1 MGQKRYNER
10 TFKGYQSDLVESIK
24 GEYEF
29 QDYLRNKNKIYVN
42 GYFCYEHKLYFWRDN
57 KQHGKCSN
65 CLNFNNKI
73 HVAVNSVKY
82 KIEVKGMVK
91 VTKAIKVEDGKHNAK
106 IVDVLERTSPYEY
119 TDFVVKVGEAEL
131 KYGCPTTIS
140 IEEDGTPNSRLA
152 KILIEMGMKIEL
164 NANIEI
170 DDIKKIAIGKEVSI
184 LTENEKTTK
193 GTFARIVSMKIN

>member
-1 MGQKRYNER
+1 
-10 TFKGYQSDLVESIK
+10 
-24 GEYEF
+24 
-29 QDYLRNKNKIYVN
+29 
-42 GYFCYEHKLYFWRDN
+42 
-57 KQHGKCSN
+57 
-65 CLNFNNKI
+65 
-73 HVAVNSVKY
+73 
-82 KIEVKGMVK
+82 MVK

-193 GTFARIVSMKIN
+193 GTFARIVSMKINWKTNLYKVLH